1 MVIPQ
6 TKEDSQL
13 NSINQYPQNNDDL
26 KTKQQMMTS
35 IIVIYQIRKKH
46 TMEQNIVVTIIYELM
61 QMHRGIPAPLAA
73 APLIRVRP
81 TIKGL

>member
-1 MVIPQ
+1 M
-6 TKEDSQL
+6 
-13 NSINQYPQNNDDL
+13 SIH

-35 IIVIYQIRKKH
+35 VIVIYQIRNK
-46 TMEQNIVVTIIYELM
+46 VVSIIYELM

-73 APLIRVRP
+73 APLIRVRA